1 MDAFSQRKL
10 QPAPVT
16 PSLVVSHRSYLEQ
29 RCVERGYALA
39 DVMPCVV
46 SQDGDFFVVDVASP
60 FYPRDTRETVAAE
73 NHPPVDAG
81 PGTELKKLLAGW
93 PFYITSSPD
102 CSCNR
107 VAREM
112 DAWGA
117 DECEKPERVDYVL
130 AALRQNAA
138 KRGIPFLDAAG
149 RMLVRRAIRNARRE
163 ASRVTQAETTT
174 ADQGSDPSAR
184 V

>member
-1 MDAFSQRKL
+1 MAAFGQHQL
-10 QPAPVT
+10 QPTPVT
-16 PSLVVSHRSYLEQ
+16 PTLVVSHRSYLEQ
-29 RCVERGYALA
+29 RCAERGYALA

-46 SQDGDFFVVDVASP
+46 SQNGDYFVVDIASP
-60 FYPRDTRETVAAE
+60 SYPKDTREPVAVE
-73 NHPPVDAG
+73 TPPPAGG

-130 AALRQNAA
+130 AALRDNAA
-138 KRGIPFLDAAG
+138 KRGLPFLDAVG
-149 RMLVRRAIRNARRE
+149 RMLVRRAIKNARRE
-163 ASRVTQAETTT
+163 ASRVTQAEAEAT
-174 ADQGSDPSAR
+174 DQGSDSPPG

>member
-1 MDAFSQRKL
+1 MAAFGNNKL

-16 PSLVVSHRSYLEQ
+16 PSLILSHRSYLEQ
-29 RCVERGYALA
+29 RCVERGYAIA

-60 FYPRDTRETVAAE
+60 FYPREVRGTATADSSLPVAS
-73 NHPPVDAG
+73 G

-93 PFYITSSPD
+93 PFYVTASPD
-102 CSCNR
+102 CSCNY

-117 DECEKPERVDYVL
+117 DECEKPERVDYIL
-130 AALRQNAA
+130 AAMRENAVR
-138 KRGIPFLDAAG
+138 RGLPFVDAAG
-149 RMLVRRAIRNARRE
+149 RFLIRRAITNARKNTIDR
-163 ASRVTQAETTT
+163 
-174 ADQGSDPSAR
+174 
-184 V
+184 